1 MDIYVLPSQKTLGAM
16 QLVNRGIIYLVNFL
30 PVWKVY
36 WFLLLFPNIFG
47 AIVYNFHKNFKLL
60 LFSKLCLCY
69 NDTIAVEE
77 DLFLS
82 KKLTYF
88 LSFNLVIIFIA
99 LGAMLYFHWF
109 SSPSQRNQSQEDLWV
124 DEMNYVEIPST
135 LDGEIQEA
143 YFLSSTEEAPL
154 IISLHQWTA
163 TYENFDPISNMAI
176 EENWN
181 YIRPNFRGPNIQP
194 KAGGSE
200 YVLSDI
206 DDAIAYAKEN
216 SNVQTDNIYIVGT
229 SGGGHAALMHL
240 MNSEIEVSGYS
251 AWVPITDL
259 IAWYGESRLRDN
271 KYSDDILAITN
282 SQNNRLDIQE
292 ARNRSPIHQDTPV
305 DKLEDTEVHLFAGVH
320 DGYDGT
326 VPIGHTLNFY
336 NKLITDLE
344 YGEEHLIPYDVESQ
358 LLYTQTLHE
367 LDEEHDYPMIGNRNI
382 IYETGVENINLTIF
396 DGHHEILYEEA
407 FGLLNHIPE

>member
-1 MDIYVLPSQKTLGAM
+1 M

-47 AIVYNFHKNFKLL
+47 AIVYNFYKNFKLL

-69 NDTIAVEE
+69 NDTIKVEE

-82 KKLTYF
+82 KKLMYF
-88 LSFNLVIIFIA
+88 LLFNLTIIFIS

-109 SSPSQRNQSQEDLWV
+109 SSPSQQNQSQDDPWA

-135 LDGEIQEA
+135 LDGESQEA

-163 TYENFDPISNMAI
+163 TYENFDPISNMTI

-206 DDAIAYAKEN
+206 DDAIIYAKEN
-216 SNVQTDNIYIVGT
+216 GNVDDEHIYIVGA

-240 MNSEIEVSGYS
+240 INGEIEVSGYS

-305 DKLEDTEVHLFAGVH
+305 D
-320 DGYDGT
+320 
-326 VPIGHTLNFY
+326 
-336 NKLITDLE
+336 
-344 YGEEHLIPYDVESQ
+344 
-358 LLYTQTLHE
+358 
-367 LDEEHDYPMIGNRNI
+367 
-382 IYETGVENINLTIF
+382 
-396 DGHHEILYEEA
+396 
-407 FGLLNHIPE
+407 